1 MITRGHF
8 IGEIVDGLGDI
19 ARQAEVRAKLGLT
32 DLHIFVEDFFKTCLN
47 HLLKLQLTNLNSDR
61 HNVPGLD
68 LGDAGAGRAFQITAQ
83 RSSAKINETLRKIT
97 DDQLKTYAEVQVLVV
112 GRKQSS
118 YTLDPTLSARVSFEE
133 ADIWDVDELCKL
145 AMNLDLPDLQAL
157 YEHIRRE
164 TVKVKIELEVP
175 DEDGKYPTT
184 LFDRVEAVPKARGS
198 DFSRLAAVPEL
209 VEYGATPEELKVAF
223 DELAVALGKLPR
235 VTREFLAVL
244 VEKRDEPSGV
254 IGSGDNFRI
263 SADRLPR
270 ILRYDDIDGE
280 LRILEDHGLVTEYEP
295 GWEGK
300 SAFWRVRFPW
310 RKQEFLHLIV
320 NDYLDAAGVPWRRV
334 LVDLDF
340 SIFGEPS
347 TIPA

>member
-1 MITRGHF
+1 MITRGYF

-32 DLHIFVEDFFKTCLN
+32 DLHIFVEDFFKKCLN
-47 HLLKLQLTNLNSDR
+47 HLLKLQLTNLNIDR
-61 HNVPGLD
+61 HNEPGLD
-68 LGDAGAGRAFQITAQ
+68 LGDAGSGRAFQITAQ
-83 RSSAKINETLRKIT
+83 RSSTKINETLKKIT
-97 DDQLKTYAEVQVLVV
+97 DDHLKTFPKVQVLIV

-118 YTLDPTLSARVSFEE
+118 YTLDPQLCARFGFEE

-145 AMNLDLPDLQAL
+145 AMNLDLPDLQSL
-157 YEHIRRE
+157 HEHVRRE
-164 TVKVKIELEVP
+164 TAKVKIELEVP

-184 LFDRVEAVPKARGS
+184 LFDRVEAVPKARNS
-198 DFSRLAAVPEL
+198 DFARLAAVPEL
-209 VEYGATPEELKVAF
+209 VEYGTTPGELQVAF
-223 DELAVALGKLPR
+223 NELASALGKLPR
-235 VTREFLAVL
+235 VTREFLSVL
-244 VEKRDEPSGV
+244 VEKRDEPSGI

-280 LRILEDHGLVTEYEP
+280 LRILEDHGLVAEYEP

-320 NDYLDAAGVPWRRV
+320 NDYLEAAGIPWRRV

-340 SIFGEPS
+340 SVFGDTS
-347 TIPA
+347 TSPA